1 MANTENRPPEAAVVF
16 VPISKGDITAHYFG
30 QCMTHC
36 TEAGYTFA
44 GIVRTY
50 KDGLRML
57 ADGTAQV
64 LIARRDNVDPRG
76 PRVEFVGDGNQ
87 LAIRPVRPGSPAH
100 DRDRRPRRLRRE

>member
-1 MANTENRPPEAAVVF
+1 MTDTNSPPEAAVVF
-16 VPISKGDITAHYFG
+16 VPVSKGEITAQYFA

-36 TEAGYTFA
+36 AEAGYTFA

-64 LIARRDNVDPRG
+64 VIARRDNVDPRG
-76 PRVEFVGDGNQ
+76 PRVEFVGDAPQ
-87 LAIRPVRPGSPAH
+87 LAIRPTRPGSPDP
-100 DRDRRPRRLRRE
+100 DRSRRPRRLRRE